1 MISKISYI
9 KNFAVFQDFNWDNSI
24 CDADGNIL
32 EFKKNNII
40 FGHNYSG
47 KTTLSRI
54 VRSLERKKL
63 PEKYDNPQ
71 FSIKI
76 NDVDIKE
83 TELETC
89 SDTIRV
95 FNEDFVRENL
105 AFITN
110 PDDASIVPFAVVG
123 EGNVEITTKINDI
136 NDELGDE
143 GKEEGHVKTKL
154 YKEQEEKANAYQEAK
169 KAYDDAQNSLNYK
182 LSQKANGDREHSI
195 KYDPIYGMPAY
206 TFNALVRDINEI
218 LNTSYKPLTKE
229 ETQQKKE
236 MVREEAKNNIS
247 EPKQLKI
254 SFEDINKTVRGLLS
268 RKAGK
273 SEKIEELVKDAAL
286 QKWVEQGK
294 LLHQGKRTVCAFCGQ
309 EIHKNRWEQLEKHFD
324 TEFAE
329 INKSLDAQYK
339 ELQEL
344 INQVNACYAL
354 NKTEYYSNLSSDI
367 DSFTAKWES
376 LKTNIISYLKTL
388 QEQIEGKR
396 GKLFEP
402 IEYNETK
409 DFTGE
414 LDDIYATL
422 IAIIQKHNG
431 YTVSITT
438 QKKEAQTAL
447 RYNTVYEFART
458 INYQREIQNVSKL
471 DDTAKNKKK
480 ELDNI
485 NEIID
490 NKKKEIESLRKQIND
505 EENGAKKVNEY
516 LTGFFGHQY
525 LSLDAYKDGEDKS
538 YRFRI
543 VRDGKPAYHLSEG
556 ECSLVAFCYFMARL
570 EDNLTKGTQP
580 IIWIDDPIS
589 SLDAN
594 HIFFIYSLIN
604 EKIASRDD
612 SYQQLFISTHNLNFL
627 KYLKRLPGADN
638 EINNKPNEG
647 KRKYRHLLVQ
657 RKNTCSD
664 ILLMPNYLK
673 EYITEFNYL
682 FKQIY
687 DCATLDITDDN
698 YATIYNFGNNARK
711 FLELYLYYKYP
722 KSMKDRDRYTKFFGS
737 EDKIPTILIERI
749 NNEYSHLSGSFEIGE
764 TPVEVPEM
772 KKDAMF
778 ILKTIKE
785 KDEEQY
791 NALLESIGASNE

>member
-9 KNFAVFQDFNWDNSI
+9 KDFAVFQDFSWDSSI
-24 CDADGNIL
+24 CNADSEIL

-54 VRSLERKKL
+54 FRALERKEL
-63 PEKYDNPQ
+63 PDKYDNPQ

-76 NDVDIKE
+76 NGIDITE

-89 SDTIRV
+89 TEIIRV

-154 YKEQEEKANAYQEAK
+154 YKEQEDKDKAYQEAK
-169 KAYDDAQNSLNYK
+169 KAHDETKYSLDAK
-182 LSQKANGDREHSI
+182 LRQKATGDREHSI
-195 KYDPIYGMPAY
+195 KYTSIYGMPNY
-206 TFNALVRDINEI
+206 TSATLERDIIEI
-218 LNTSYKPLTKE
+218 LSTSYKPLTKE
-229 ETQQKKE
+229 EKQQKIE
-236 MVREEAKNNIS
+236 TVHEQTKNNIP

-254 SFEDINKTVRGLLS
+254 SFEEINRAIKELLS

-273 SEKIEELVKDAAL
+273 SEKIKELVKDAAL

-294 LLHQGKRTVCAFCGQ
+294 MLHQGKRMVCAFCGQ

-324 TEFAE
+324 REFAE
-329 INKSLDAQYK
+329 VNKSLDAQYNK
-339 ELQEL
+339 LQEL
-344 INQVNACYAL
+344 INQVNTCYAL
-354 NKTEYYSNLSSDI
+354 NKAEYYSNLSSDI

-388 QEQIEGKR
+388 QEQIEDKR
-396 GKLFEP
+396 GKLFDS
-402 IEYNETK
+402 IDFKETK
-409 DFTGE
+409 DFTEE

-422 IAIIQKHNG
+422 TSIIKKNNE
-431 YTVSITT
+431 YTASITS
-438 QKKEAQTAL
+438 KRKEAQTAL
-447 RYNTVYEFART
+447 RYDAVYEFAKT
-458 INYQREIQNVSKL
+458 INYQQEIKKIESLKK
-471 DDTAKNKKK
+471 TATKK
-480 ELDNI
+480 EKELEDI
-485 NEIID
+485 NKTI
-490 NKKKEIESLRKQIND
+490 NTKKEEIESLRQQIND
-505 EENGAKKVNEY
+505 EEKGAKKVNEY

-525 LSLDAYKDGEDKS
+525 LSLEAFKEGEDKP
-538 YRFRI
+538 YRFTI

-570 EDNLTKGTQP
+570 EDNFTKGRRP

-604 EKIASRDD
+604 EKIASQDG

-627 KYLKRLPGADN
+627 KYLKRLPGVD
-638 EINNKPNEG
+638 K
-647 KRKYRHLLVQ
+647 KKCLHLLVQ
-657 RKNTCSD
+657 RKNKYSE
-664 ILLMPNYLK
+664 IVLMPSYLK
-673 EYITEFNYL
+673 EYVTEFNYL
-682 FKQIY
+682 FQQIY
-687 DCATLDITDDN
+687 DCAKSDITDRN

-722 KSMKDRDRYTKFFGS
+722 KNMDNRDRYVKFFGS
-737 EDKIPTILIERI
+737 EDNIPAILIERI
-749 NNEYSHLSGSFEIGE
+749 NNEYSHLAGGFERGE
-764 TPVEVPEM
+764 TPIEVPEM
-772 KKDAMF
+772 KKDAQL
-778 ILKTIKE
+778 ILKTIK
-785 KDEEQY
+785 DHDQDQY
-791 NALLESIGASNE
+791 EALLESIGASIE

>member
-9 KNFAVFQDFNWDNSI
+9 KNFAVFQDFNWDNLV
-24 CDADGNIL
+24 CDENGTVQSFL
-32 EFKKNNII
+32 KNNII

-54 VRSLERKKL
+54 FRSLERKEL
-63 PEKYDNPQ
+63 PDKYDNPQ

-76 NDVDIKE
+76 NGVDINE
-83 TELETC
+83 TELKTC
-89 SDTIRV
+89 TETIRV

-154 YKEQEEKANAYQEAK
+154 YKEQEDKVNAYQEAK
-169 KAYDDAQNSLNYK
+169 KAYEEAKYSLDYK
-182 LSQKANGDREHSI
+182 IKQKATGDREHSV
-195 KYDPIYGMPAY
+195 KYNNIYGMPNY
-206 TFNALVRDINEI
+206 TSAMLERDITET
-218 LNTSYKPLTKE
+218 LSTSYKPLTKE
-229 ETQQKKE
+229 EIQQKKE

-254 SFEDINKTVRGLLS
+254 SFEDINKTVRDLLS
-268 RKAGK
+268 RTAGK

-286 QKWVEQGK
+286 QKWVEHGMT
-294 LLHQGKRTVCAFCGQ
+294 LHQGKRTLCAFCGQ
-309 EIHKNRWEQLEKHFD
+309 EIHKNRWEKLEKHFD

-329 INKSLDAQYK
+329 VNKSLDAEYK

-344 INQVNACYAL
+344 INEVNTCYAL
-354 NKTEYYSNLSSDI
+354 NKTEFYSNLSSDI
-367 DSFTAKWES
+367 NSFTAKWEA

-388 QEQIEGKR
+388 QEQIEDKR
-396 GKLFEP
+396 GKLFDP
-402 IEYNETK
+402 IEFKETK
-409 DFTGE
+409 DFSGE
-414 LDDIYATL
+414 IDDIYATL
-422 IAIIQKHNG
+422 TSIIQKHNG
-431 YTVSITT
+431 YTASLTI
-438 QKKEAQTAL
+438 QKNEAQTAL
-447 RYNTVYEFART
+447 RYDAVYEFAKT
-458 INYQREIQNVSKL
+458 INYQQEIINISKL

-480 ELDNI
+480 ELDDI
-485 NEIID
+485 NEIIN
-490 NKKKEIESLRKQIND
+490 NKKKEIESLKKQIND
-505 EENGAKKVNEY
+505 EEKGAEKVNEY

-525 LSLDAYKDGEDKS
+525 LSLEAFKEGEDKP
-538 YRFRI
+538 YRFTI

-570 EDNLTKGTQP
+570 EDNITKGTQP

-594 HIFFIYSLIN
+594 HIFFIYSLIKD
-604 EKIASRDD
+604 KIIYQAA

-627 KYLKRLPGADN
+627 KYLKRLRVSGNDQLRYLI
-638 EINNKPNEG
+638 IN
-647 KRKYRHLLVQ
+647 RRDDW
-657 RKNTCSD
+657 SS
-664 ILLMPNYLK
+664 ISLMPKYMK
-673 EYITEFNYL
+673 EYVTEFNYL

-687 DCATLDITDDN
+687 DCATIENITDEN
-698 YATIYNFGNNARK
+698 YTIYYNFGNNARK

-722 KSMKDRDRYTKFFGS
+722 NKMEEHDRYVKFFGS

-749 NNEYSHLSGSFEIGE
+749 NNEYSHLAAILERGE

-772 KKDAMF
+772 KKDAQF
-778 ILKTIKE
+778 ILNTIKE
-785 KDEEQY
+785 KDNDQY
-791 NALLESIGASNE
+791 NALLESIGAPIE

>member
-1 MISKISYI
+1 MISKISHI

-40 FGHNYSG
+40 YGHNYSG

-76 NDVDIKE
+76 NGVDITE

-123 EGNVEITTKINDI
+123 EENVEITTRINDI

-143 GKEEGHVKTKL
+143 GKEEGHLKTKL
-154 YKEQEEKANAYQEAK
+154 YKEQEEKNKAYLEAK
-169 KAYDDAQNSLNYK
+169 KAYDDAQYSLNYK

-195 KYDPIYGMPAY
+195 KYDSIYGMPTY
-206 TFNALVRDINEI
+206 TFPALQKDINEI
-218 LNTSYKPLTKE
+218 LSTSYKPLTKE
-229 ETQQKKE
+229 EIQQKKE
-236 MVREEAKNNIS
+236 MVREEAKNNIP

-254 SFEDINKTVRGLLS
+254 SFENINKTVRDLLS
-268 RKAGK
+268 LKVGK

-329 INKSLDAQYK
+329 VNKSLDAQYN

-344 INQVNACYAL
+344 INEVNTCYAL
-354 NKTEYYSNLSSDI
+354 NKSEYYSNLAPDI
-367 DSFTAKWES
+367 DNFTTNWDS
-376 LKTNIISYLKTL
+376 LKKNIISYLKTL
-388 QEQIEGKR
+388 QKQIENKR
-396 GKLFEP
+396 GKLFDP
-402 IEYNETK
+402 IEFKETK

-414 LDDIYATL
+414 LDDIYSTL

-431 YTVSITT
+431 YTASITT

-447 RYNTVYEFART
+447 RYDAVYEFLKT
-458 INYQREIQNVSKL
+458 INYEQEIKKISKL
-471 DDTAKNKKK
+471 EGVAGKKK
-480 ELDNI
+480 DALDSI
-485 NEIID
+485 NKIID
-490 NKKKEIESLRKQIND
+490 NKKKEIESLREQIND
-505 EENGAKKVNEY
+505 EEKGAKKVNDY

-525 LSLDAYKDGEDKS
+525 LSLEAFKEGEDKP
-538 YRFRI
+538 YRFTI

-570 EDNLTKGTQP
+570 EDNITKGTQP

-594 HIFFIYSLIN
+594 HIFFIYSLIKD
-604 EKIASRDD
+604 KIIYQAA

-627 KYLKRLPGADN
+627 KYLKRLRVSGNDQLRYLI
-638 EINNKPNEG
+638 IN
-647 KRKYRHLLVQ
+647 RRDDW
-657 RKNTCSD
+657 SS
-664 ILLMPNYLK
+664 ISLMPKYMK
-673 EYITEFNYL
+673 EYVTEFNYL

-687 DCATLDITDDN
+687 DCATIENITDEN
-698 YATIYNFGNNARK
+698 YTIYYNFGNNARK

-722 KSMKDRDRYTKFFGS
+722 NKMEEHDRYVKFFGS

-749 NNEYSHLSGSFEIGE
+749 NNEYSHLAAILERGE

-772 KKDAMF
+772 KKDAQF
-778 ILKTIKE
+778 ILNTIKE
-785 KDEEQY
+785 KDNDQY
-791 NALLESIGASNE
+791 NALLESIGAPIE

>member
-9 KNFAVFQDFNWDNSI
+9 KDFAVFQDFSWDSSI
-24 CDADGNIL
+24 CNADSEIL

-54 VRSLERKKL
+54 FRALERKEL
-63 PEKYDNPQ
+63 PDKYDNPQ

-76 NDVDIKE
+76 NGIDITE

-89 SDTIRV
+89 TEIIRV

-154 YKEQEEKANAYQEAK
+154 YKEQEDKDKAYQEAK
-169 KAYDDAQNSLNYK
+169 KAHDETKYSLDAK
-182 LSQKANGDREHSI
+182 LRQKATGDREHSI
-195 KYDPIYGMPAY
+195 KYTSIYGMPNY
-206 TFNALVRDINEI
+206 TSATLERDIIEI
-218 LNTSYKPLTKE
+218 LSTSYKPLTKE
-229 ETQQKKE
+229 EKQQKIE
-236 MVREEAKNNIS
+236 TVHEQTKNNIP

-254 SFEDINKTVRGLLS
+254 SFEEINRAIKELLS

-273 SEKIEELVKDAAL
+273 SEKIKELVKDAAL

-294 LLHQGKRTVCAFCGQ
+294 MLHQGKRTVCAFCGQ

-324 TEFAE
+324 REFAE
-329 INKSLDAQYK
+329 VNKSLDAQYNK
-339 ELQEL
+339 LQEL
-344 INQVNACYAL
+344 INQVNTCYAL
-354 NKTEYYSNLSSDI
+354 NKAEYYSNLSSDI

-388 QEQIEGKR
+388 QEQIEDKR
-396 GKLFEP
+396 GKLFDS
-402 IEYNETK
+402 IDFKETK
-409 DFTGE
+409 DFTEE

-422 IAIIQKHNG
+422 TSIIKKNNE
-431 YTVSITT
+431 YTASITS
-438 QKKEAQTAL
+438 KRKEAQTAL
-447 RYNTVYEFART
+447 RYDAVYEFAKT
-458 INYQREIQNVSKL
+458 INYQQEIKKIESLKK
-471 DDTAKNKKK
+471 TATKK
-480 ELDNI
+480 EKELEDI
-485 NEIID
+485 NKTI
-490 NKKKEIESLRKQIND
+490 NTKKEEIESLRQQIND
-505 EENGAKKVNEY
+505 EEKGAKKVNEY

-525 LSLDAYKDGEDKS
+525 LSLEAFKEGEDKP
-538 YRFRI
+538 YRFTI

-570 EDNLTKGTQP
+570 EDNFTKGRRP

-604 EKIASRDD
+604 EKIASQDG

-627 KYLKRLPGADN
+627 KYLKRLPGVD
-638 EINNKPNEG
+638 K
-647 KRKYRHLLVQ
+647 KKCLHLLVQ
-657 RKNTCSD
+657 RKNKYSE
-664 ILLMPNYLK
+664 IVLMPSYLK
-673 EYITEFNYL
+673 EYVTEFNYL
-682 FKQIY
+682 FQQIY
-687 DCATLDITDDN
+687 DCAKSDITDRN

-722 KSMKDRDRYTKFFGS
+722 KNMDNRDRYVKFFGS
-737 EDKIPTILIERI
+737 EDNIPAILIERI
-749 NNEYSHLSGSFEIGE
+749 NNEYSHLAGGFERGE
-764 TPVEVPEM
+764 TPIDVPEM
-772 KKDAMF
+772 KKDAQL
-778 ILKTIKE
+778 ILKTIK
-785 KDEEQY
+785 DHDQDQY
-791 NALLESIGASNE
+791 EALLESIGASIE

>member
-9 KNFAVFQDFNWDNSI
+9 KDFAVFQDFSWDSSI
-24 CDADGNIL
+24 CNADGETL

-54 VRSLERKKL
+54 FRALERKEL
-63 PEKYDNPQ
+63 PDKYDDPQ

-76 NDVDIKE
+76 NGIDITE

-89 SDTIRV
+89 TETIRV

-143 GKEEGHVKTKL
+143 GREDGHIKTKL
-154 YKEQEEKANAYQEAK
+154 YKEQEEKDKAYQEAK
-169 KAYDDAQNSLNYK
+169 KAYDEAKYSLDSK
-182 LSQKANGDREHSI
+182 LRQKATGDREHSI
-195 KYDPIYGMPAY
+195 KYTSIYGMPNY
-206 TFNALVRDINEI
+206 TFATLEGDISEI
-218 LNTSYKPLTKE
+218 LSTSYKPLTKE
-229 ETQQKKE
+229 EKQQKIE
-236 MVREEAKNNIS
+236 TVHEQTKNNIP
-247 EPKQLKI
+247 EPIQLKI
-254 SFEDINKTVRGLLS
+254 QFEETNRVIKELLS

-294 LLHQGKRTVCAFCGQ
+294 MLHQGKRTVCAFCGQ

-324 TEFAE
+324 REFAE
-329 INKSLDAQYK
+329 VNKSLDAQYNK
-339 ELQEL
+339 LQEL
-344 INQVNACYAL
+344 INQVNTCYAL
-354 NKTEYYSNLSSDI
+354 NKAEYYSNLSSDI

-376 LKTNIISYLKTL
+376 LKTNIISYHKTL
-388 QEQIEGKR
+388 QEQIEDKR
-396 GKLFEP
+396 GKLFDS
-402 IEYNETK
+402 IDFKETK
-409 DFTGE
+409 DFTRE
-414 LDDIYATL
+414 LEDIYATL
-422 IAIIQKHNG
+422 TSIIQKNNE
-431 YTVSITT
+431 YTVSITS
-438 QKKEAQTAL
+438 KRKEAQTAL
-447 RYNTVYEFART
+447 RYDAVYEFAKT
-458 INYQREIQNVSKL
+458 INYQQEIKKIESLKK
-471 DDTAKNKKK
+471 TATKK
-480 ELDNI
+480 EKELEDI
-485 NEIID
+485 NKTI
-490 NKKKEIESLRKQIND
+490 NTKKEEIESLRQQIND
-505 EENGAKKVNEY
+505 EEKGAKKVNEY

-525 LSLDAYKDGEDKS
+525 LSLEAFKEGEDKP
-538 YRFRI
+538 YQFTI
-543 VRDGKPAYHLSEG
+543 VRDGRPAYHLSEG

-570 EDNLTKGTQP
+570 EDNITKGTQP

-594 HIFFIYSLIN
+594 HIFFIYSLIKD
-604 EKIASRDD
+604 KIIYQAA

-627 KYLKRLPGADN
+627 KYLKRLRVSGNDQLRYLI
-638 EINNKPNEG
+638 IN
-647 KRKYRHLLVQ
+647 RRDDW
-657 RKNTCSD
+657 SS
-664 ILLMPNYLK
+664 ISLMPKYMK
-673 EYITEFNYL
+673 EYVTEFNYL

-687 DCATLDITDDN
+687 DCATIENITDEN
-698 YATIYNFGNNARK
+698 YTIYYNFGNNARK

-722 KSMKDRDRYTKFFGS
+722 NKMEEHDRYVKFFGS

-749 NNEYSHLSGSFEIGE
+749 NNEYSHLAAILERGE

-772 KKDAMF
+772 KKDAQF

-785 KDEEQY
+785 KDHEQY
-791 NALLESIGASNE
+791 NALLESIGGTH

>member
-9 KNFAVFQDFNWDNSI
+9 KDFAVFQDFSWDSSI
-24 CDADGNIL
+24 CNADGEIL

-54 VRSLERKKL
+54 FRALERKEL
-63 PEKYDNPQ
+63 PDKYDNPQ

-76 NDVDIKE
+76 NGIDITE

-89 SDTIRV
+89 TETIRV

-143 GKEEGHVKTKL
+143 GREDGHVKTKL
-154 YKEQEEKANAYQEAK
+154 YKEQEEKDKAYQEAK
-169 KAYDDAQNSLNYK
+169 KAYDEAKYSLDSK
-182 LSQKANGDREHSI
+182 LRQKATGNREHSI
-195 KYDPIYGMPAY
+195 KYTSIYGMPNY
-206 TFNALVRDINEI
+206 TFATLEGDISEI
-218 LNTSYKPLTKE
+218 LSTSYKPLTKE
-229 ETQQKKE
+229 EKQQKIE
-236 MVREEAKNNIS
+236 TVHEQTKNNIP
-247 EPKQLKI
+247 EPIQLKI
-254 SFEDINKTVRGLLS
+254 PFEETNRVIKELLS

-294 LLHQGKRTVCAFCGQ
+294 MLHQGKRTVCAFCGQ

-324 TEFAE
+324 REFAE
-329 INKSLDAQYK
+329 VNKSLDAQYNK
-339 ELQEL
+339 LQEL
-344 INQVNACYAL
+344 INQVNTCYAL
-354 NKTEYYSNLSSDI
+354 NKAEYYSNLSSDI

-388 QEQIEGKR
+388 QEQIEDKR
-396 GKLFEP
+396 GKLFDS
-402 IEYNETK
+402 IDFKETK
-409 DFTGE
+409 DFTEE

-422 IAIIQKHNG
+422 TSIIQKNNE
-431 YTVSITT
+431 YTASITS
-438 QKKEAQTAL
+438 KRKEAQTAL
-447 RYNTVYEFART
+447 RYDAVYEFAKT
-458 INYQREIQNVSKL
+458 INYQQEIKKIESLKK
-471 DDTAKNKKK
+471 TATKK
-480 ELDNI
+480 EKELEDI
-485 NEIID
+485 NKTI
-490 NKKKEIESLRKQIND
+490 NTKKEEIESLRQQIND
-505 EENGAKKVNEY
+505 EEKGAKKVNEY

-525 LSLDAYKDGEDKS
+525 LSLEAFKEGEDKP
-538 YRFRI
+538 YRFTI

-604 EKIASRDD
+604 EKIASQDD

-627 KYLKRLPGADN
+627 KYLKRLPGD
-638 EINNKPNEG
+638 K
-647 KRKYRHLLVQ
+647 KKCQHLLVQ
-657 RKNTCSD
+657 RKNQYSD
-664 ILLMPNYLK
+664 IVLMPTYLK

-682 FKQIY
+682 FQEIY
-687 DCATLDITDDN
+687 NCATSDITDEN

-722 KSMKDRDRYTKFFGS
+722 KQMRDRDRYIKFFGS

-749 NNEYSHLSGSFEIGE
+749 NNEYSHLAGGFEIGE

-772 KKDAMF
+772 KKDALF

-791 NALLESIGASNE
+791 NALLESIGAPIE

>member
-9 KNFAVFQDFNWDNSI
+9 KNFAVFQDFNWDNLV
-24 CDADGNIL
+24 CDENGTVQSFL
-32 EFKKNNII
+32 KNNII

-54 VRSLERKKL
+54 FRSLERKEL
-63 PEKYDNPQ
+63 PDKYDNPQ

-76 NDVDIKE
+76 NGVDINE

-89 SDTIRV
+89 TETIRV

-143 GKEEGHVKTKL
+143 GREDGHVKTKL
-154 YKEQEEKANAYQEAK
+154 YKEQEDKVNAYQEAK
-169 KAYDDAQNSLNYK
+169 KAYEEAKHSLDSK
-182 LSQKANGDREHSI
+182 LRQKATGDREHSI
-195 KYDPIYGMPAY
+195 KYTSIYGMPNY
-206 TFNALVRDINEI
+206 TSAMLERDITET
-218 LNTSYKPLTKE
+218 LSTSYKPLTKE
-229 ETQQKKE
+229 EIQQKKE

-254 SFEDINKTVRGLLS
+254 SFEDINKMVRDLLS
-268 RKAGK
+268 RTAGK

-286 QKWVEQGK
+286 QKWVEHGMT
-294 LLHQGKRTVCAFCGQ
+294 LHQGKRTLCAFCGQ
-309 EIHKNRWEQLEKHFD
+309 EIHKNRWEKLEKHFD

-329 INKSLDAQYK
+329 VNKFLDAEYK

-344 INQVNACYAL
+344 INEVNTCYAL
-354 NKTEYYSNLSSDI
+354 NKTEFYSNLSSDI
-367 DSFTAKWES
+367 NSFTAKWET

-388 QEQIEGKR
+388 QEQIEDKR
-396 GKLFEP
+396 GKLFDS
-402 IEYNETK
+402 IDFKETK
-409 DFTGE
+409 DFTRE
-414 LDDIYATL
+414 LEDIYATL
-422 IAIIQKHNG
+422 TSIIQKNNE
-431 YTVSITT
+431 YTASITS
-438 QKKEAQTAL
+438 KRKEAQTAL
-447 RYNTVYEFART
+447 RYDAVYEFAKT
-458 INYQREIQNVSKL
+458 INYQQEIKKIESLKK
-471 DDTAKNKKK
+471 TATKK
-480 ELDNI
+480 EKELEDI
-485 NEIID
+485 NKTI
-490 NKKKEIESLRKQIND
+490 NTKKEEIESLRQQIND
-505 EENGAKKVNEY
+505 EEKGAKKVNEY

-525 LSLDAYKDGEDKS
+525 LSLEAFKEGEDKP
-538 YRFRI
+538 YRFTI

-570 EDNLTKGTQP
+570 EDNITKGTQP

-594 HIFFIYSLIN
+594 HIFFIYSLIKD
-604 EKIASRDD
+604 KIIYQAA

-627 KYLKRLPGADN
+627 KYLKRLRVSGNDQLRYLI
-638 EINNKPNEG
+638 IN
-647 KRKYRHLLVQ
+647 RRDDW
-657 RKNTCSD
+657 SS
-664 ILLMPNYLK
+664 ISLMPKYMK
-673 EYITEFNYL
+673 EYVTEFNYL

-687 DCATLDITDDN
+687 DCATIENITDEN
-698 YATIYNFGNNARK
+698 YTIYYNFGNNARK

-722 KSMKDRDRYTKFFGS
+722 NKMEEHDRYVKFFGS

-749 NNEYSHLSGSFEIGE
+749 NNEYSHLAAILERGE

-772 KKDAMF
+772 KKDAQF
-778 ILKTIKE
+778 ILNTIKE
-785 KDEEQY
+785 KDNDQY
-791 NALLESIGASNE
+791 NALLESIGAPIE

>member
-24 CDADGNIL
+24 CDAEGNIL

-76 NDVDIKE
+76 NGVDITE

-123 EGNVEITTKINDI
+123 EENVEITTRINDI

-143 GKEEGHVKTKL
+143 GKEEGHLKTKL
-154 YKEQEEKANAYQEAK
+154 YKEQEEKNKAYLEAK

-206 TFNALVRDINEI
+206 TFNALVRDINEV

-254 SFEDINKTVRGLLS
+254 SFEDINITVRGLLS

-286 QKWVEQGK
+286 QKWVEQGT

-329 INKSLDAQYK
+329 VNESLDAQYN

-344 INQVNACYAL
+344 INRVNSYYAI
-354 NKTEYYSNLSSDI
+354 NKSEYYSSLAPDI
-367 DSFTAKWES
+367 DNFTTNWDS
-376 LKTNIISYLKTL
+376 LKKNIISY
-388 QEQIEGKR
+388 
-396 GKLFEP
+396 
-402 IEYNETK
+402 
-409 DFTGE
+409 
-414 LDDIYATL
+414 
-422 IAIIQKHNG
+422 H
-431 YTVSITT
+431 
-438 QKKEAQTAL
+438 
-447 RYNTVYEFART
+447 
-458 INYQREIQNVSKL
+458 
-471 DDTAKNKKK
+471 
-480 ELDNI
+480 
-485 NEIID
+485 
-490 NKKKEIESLRKQIND
+490 
-505 EENGAKKVNEY
+505 
-516 LTGFFGHQY
+516 
-525 LSLDAYKDGEDKS
+525 
-538 YRFRI
+538 
-543 VRDGKPAYHLSEG
+543 
-556 ECSLVAFCYFMARL
+556 
-570 EDNLTKGTQP
+570 
-580 IIWIDDPIS
+580 
-589 SLDAN
+589 
-594 HIFFIYSLIN
+594 
-604 EKIASRDD
+604 
-612 SYQQLFISTHNLNFL
+612 
-627 KYLKRLPGADN
+627 
-638 EINNKPNEG
+638 
-647 KRKYRHLLVQ
+647 
-657 RKNTCSD
+657 
-664 ILLMPNYLK
+664 
-673 EYITEFNYL
+673 
-682 FKQIY
+682 
-687 DCATLDITDDN
+687 
-698 YATIYNFGNNARK
+698 
-711 FLELYLYYKYP
+711 
-722 KSMKDRDRYTKFFGS
+722 
-737 EDKIPTILIERI
+737 
-749 NNEYSHLSGSFEIGE
+749 
-764 TPVEVPEM
+764 
-772 KKDAMF
+772 
-778 ILKTIKE
+778 
-785 KDEEQY
+785 
-791 NALLESIGASNE
+791 

>member
-9 KNFAVFQDFNWDNSI
+9 KNFAVFQDFNWDNLV
-24 CDADGNIL
+24 CDENGTVQSFL
-32 EFKKNNII
+32 KNNII

-54 VRSLERKKL
+54 FRSLERKEL
-63 PEKYDNPQ
+63 PDKYDNPQ

-76 NDVDIKE
+76 NGVDIKE

-89 SDTIRV
+89 TETIRV

-110 PDDASIVPFAVVG
+110 PNDASIVPFAVVG
-123 EGNVEITTKINDI
+123 EGNIEITTKINDI

-154 YKEQEEKANAYQEAK
+154 YKEQEEKNKAYLEAK
-169 KAYDDAQNSLNYK
+169 KAYDDAKNSLNYK

-195 KYDPIYGMPAY
+195 KYDSIYGMPTY
-206 TFNALVRDINEI
+206 TFPALQKDINEI
-218 LNTSYKPLTKE
+218 LSTSYKPLTKE
-229 ETQQKKE
+229 EIQQKKE

-254 SFEDINKTVRGLLS
+254 SFEDINKTVRDLLS
-268 RKAGK
+268 LKVGK

-294 LLHQGKRTVCAFCGQ
+294 LLHQNKRTFCAFCGQ
-309 EIHKNRWEQLEKHFD
+309 EIHKNRWEKLEKHFD

-329 INKSLDAQYK
+329 VNKSLDAEYK

-344 INQVNACYAL
+344 INELNTCYAL
-354 NKTEYYSNLSSDI
+354 NKTVFYSNLSPDI
-367 DSFTAKWES
+367 DNFTTNWDS
-376 LKTNIISYLKTL
+376 LKKNIISYLKTL
-388 QEQIEGKR
+388 QEQIEEKR

-402 IEYNETK
+402 IEFNETK

-414 LDDIYATL
+414 LDDIYSTI
-422 IAIIQKHNG
+422 IAIIQKHND
-431 YTVSITT
+431 YTASITIK
-438 QKKEAQTAL
+438 KKEAQTAL
-447 RYNTVYEFART
+447 RYDAVYEFVET
-458 INYQREIQNVSKL
+458 INYEQEIKKISRLEGV
-471 DDTAKNKKK
+471 TGKKK
-480 ELDNI
+480 DALDNI

-490 NKKKEIESLRKQIND
+490 NKKKEIESLRQQIND
-505 EENGAKKVNEY
+505 EVNGANKVNEY

-525 LSLDAYKDGEDKS
+525 LSLEAVKDGEGKS
-538 YRFRI
+538 YRFKI
-543 VRDGKPAYHLSEG
+543 LRDGKKAYHLSEG

-570 EDNLTKGTQP
+570 EDNITKGTQP

-594 HIFFIYSLIN
+594 HIFFIYSLIKD
-604 EKIASRDD
+604 KIIYPAA
-612 SYQQLFISTHNLNFL
+612 SYQQLFISTHNLNFF
-627 KYLKRLPGADN
+627 KYLKRLSIKGNDQLRYLI
-638 EINNKPNEG
+638 INRRDE
-647 KRKYRHLLVQ
+647 
-657 RKNTCSD
+657 CSS
-664 ILLMPNYLK
+664 ISLMPKYMK
-673 EYITEFNYL
+673 EYVTEFNYL

-687 DCATLDITDDN
+687 DCATIENITDEN
-698 YATIYNFGNNARK
+698 YTIYYNFGNNARK

-722 KSMKDRDRYTKFFGS
+722 NKMEEHDRYVKFFGS

-749 NNEYSHLSGSFEIGE
+749 NNEYSHLAAILERGE

-772 KKDAMF
+772 KKDAQF

-785 KDEEQY
+785 KDHEQY
-791 NALLESIGASNE
+791 NALLESIGGTH

>member
-9 KNFAVFQDFNWDNSI
+9 KDFAVFQDFSWDSSI
-24 CDADGNIL
+24 CNADGEIL

-54 VRSLERKKL
+54 FRALERKEL
-63 PEKYDNPQ
+63 PDKYDNPQ

-76 NDVDIKE
+76 NGIDITE

-89 SDTIRV
+89 TETIRV

-143 GKEEGHVKTKL
+143 GREDGHVKTKL
-154 YKEQEEKANAYQEAK
+154 YKEQEEKDKAYQEAK
-169 KAYDDAQNSLNYK
+169 KAYDEAKYSLDSK
-182 LSQKANGDREHSI
+182 LRQKATGDREHSI
-195 KYDPIYGMPAY
+195 KYTSIYGMPNY
-206 TFNALVRDINEI
+206 TFATLEGDISEI
-218 LNTSYKPLTKE
+218 LSTSYKPLTKE
-229 ETQQKKE
+229 EKQQKIE
-236 MVREEAKNNIS
+236 TVHEQTKNNIP
-247 EPKQLKI
+247 EPIQLKI
-254 SFEDINKTVRGLLS
+254 PFEETNRVIKELLS

-294 LLHQGKRTVCAFCGQ
+294 MLHQGKRTVCAFCGQ

-324 TEFAE
+324 REFAE
-329 INKSLDAQYK
+329 VNKSLDAQYNK
-339 ELQEL
+339 LQEL
-344 INQVNACYAL
+344 INQINTCYAL
-354 NKTEYYSNLSSDI
+354 NKAEYYSNLSSDI

-388 QEQIEGKR
+388 QEQIEDKR
-396 GKLFEP
+396 GKLFDS
-402 IEYNETK
+402 IDFKETK
-409 DFTGE
+409 DFTEE

-422 IAIIQKHNG
+422 TSIIQKNNE
-431 YTVSITT
+431 YTASITS
-438 QKKEAQTAL
+438 KRKEAQTAL
-447 RYNTVYEFART
+447 RYDAVYEFAKT
-458 INYQREIQNVSKL
+458 INYQQETKKIESLKK
-471 DDTAKNKKK
+471 TATKK
-480 ELDNI
+480 EKELEDI
-485 NEIID
+485 NKTI
-490 NKKKEIESLRKQIND
+490 NTKKEEIESLRQQIND
-505 EENGAKKVNEY
+505 EEKGAKKVNEY

-525 LSLDAYKDGEDKS
+525 LSLEAFKEGEDKP
-538 YRFRI
+538 YRFTI

-604 EKIASRDD
+604 EKIASQDD

-657 RKNTCSD
+657 RKNMCSD

-749 NNEYSHLSGSFEIGE
+749 NNEHSHLSGSFEIGG
-764 TPVEVPEM
+764 TPVVVPEM
-772 KKDAMF
+772 KKDAQF

-791 NALLESIGASNE
+791 NALLESIGASIE